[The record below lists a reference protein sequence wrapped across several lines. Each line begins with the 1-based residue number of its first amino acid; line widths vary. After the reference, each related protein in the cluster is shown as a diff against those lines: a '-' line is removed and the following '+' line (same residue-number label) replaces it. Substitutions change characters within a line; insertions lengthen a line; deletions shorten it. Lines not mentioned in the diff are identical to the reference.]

1 MALFCSSDDYK
12 YAHEITINNKLIA
25 SNIKFFPPKPSYTL
39 DSNNTDNNIDNKVDF
54 EILPS
59 LPYTKNNIPE
69 WIDITLYSLQ
79 LSKKTNLVCIHI
91 ENNIQKTLLLQDEEK
106 AKKQKRR
113 AILYSHENNADLFII
128 LPFLIDLSV
137 QIKCDIVSYDYLG
150 FGCSLG
156 KTTEKN
162 FLSTYQNVMDF
173 VLNNLKYQIENILLI
188 GRDIGAIHSIIIAS
202 RNKYKNVKGLIL
214 ITPLISEKNIDI
226 NIMKS
231 ITCPTLLIEQKGTD
245 NVKDDKEN
253 KMVLF
258 CREITDEKE
267 WFPKDK
273 NIYNNKSLFYNGD
286 ILLKNRKKFI
296 KYIKEYMKSNGTE
309 NGCTIGSGVSTNSG
323 TSNDNCENY
332 SEDMIDNKKDK
343 ENNKIDYVKEF
354 EEEDNIDYNN
364 DDY

>member
-1 MALFCSSDDYK
+1 MALFCTSDDYK

-25 SNIKFFPPKPSYTL
+25 SSIKFCRPKPSYTL
-39 DSNNTDNNIDNKVDF
+39 NSNKTDTDNKVDF

-69 WIDITLYSLQ
+69 WIKITLYSLK
-79 LSKKTNLVCIHI
+79 LSKKTNLVCLHI
-91 ENNIQKTLLLQDEEK
+91 ENNIQQTFILQDEDK

-113 AILYSHENNADLFII
+113 VILYSHENNADLFII
-128 LPFLIDLSV
+128 LPFLIDLSI

-156 KTTEKN
+156 KITEKN

-202 RNKYKNVKGLIL
+202 RNKYKNIKGLIL
-214 ITPLISEKNIDI
+214 ISPLISEKNIDI

-231 ITCPTLLIEQKGTD
+231 IICPTLLIEQKDTD
-245 NVKDDKEN
+245 NVEDDKEN

-267 WFPKDK
+267 
-273 NIYNNKSLFYNGD
+273 
-286 ILLKNRKKFI
+286 
-296 KYIKEYMKSNGTE
+296 
-309 NGCTIGSGVSTNSG
+309 
-323 TSNDNCENY
+323 
-332 SEDMIDNKKDK
+332 
-343 ENNKIDYVKEF
+343 
-354 EEEDNIDYNN
+354 
-364 DDY
+364 